1 MKRFNILGLATLALL
16 AACGPSPETQQKL
29 EQLQVVSAE
38 KDSLLQIVTENTRL
52 MSEIARE
59 VAQVMPE
66 DQRLAVAGESPY
78 QVNQDSLRAMVQH
91 VTERVKESEERL
103 ARSERRIRNLANVS
117 DSMKAQVE
125 TYVQVVTD
133 LNATIENQKLTVTS
147 LNERLE
153 QLQQENV
160 VLAEAKAAVEDTLRN
175 VETEFSTAY
184 YVVGTKDELKEK
196 GIIVE
201 EGGTRFPFLFTRVG
215 ETLVPSNELDPMLFN
230 EIDIRA
236 VQEIALPDTTAS
248 YKVVSIQDLTA
259 LDSTVQDGKVVRGAL
274 RIANPREFWTPSRFL
289 ILVRS

>member
-1 MKRFNILGLATLALL
+1 MKRLYAFGIATLAVV
-16 AACGPSPETQQKL
+16 AACAPSRETQQKL
-29 EQLQVVSAE
+29 EQLQVVAAE

-78 QVNQDSLRAMVQH
+78 QVNQDSLRTMVQH
-91 VTERVKESEERL
+91 VTHRVKESEERL
-103 ARSERRIRNLANVS
+103 ARSERRIRNLSNVS
-117 DSMKAQVE
+117 DSLKAQIE
-125 TYVQVVTD
+125 TYAQVVAD
-133 LNATIENQKLTVTS
+133 LNESIENQKLTVAS

-160 VLAEAKAAVEDTLRN
+160 MLAEAKAAVEDTLRN

-184 YVVGTKDELKEK
+184 YVVGTKNELKEK

-201 EGGTRFPFLFTRVG
+201 EGGSRFPFLFTKVG
-215 ETLVPSNELDPMLFN
+215 ETVVPSNQLDASQFN

-236 VQEIALPDTTAS
+236 VREIPLPDTTAA
-248 YKVVSIQDLTA
+248 YRVVSVQDISA
-259 LDSTVQDGKVVRGAL
+259 LDAAPQDGKVRGTL
-274 RIANPREFWTPSRFL
+274 RISNPREFWTPSRFL